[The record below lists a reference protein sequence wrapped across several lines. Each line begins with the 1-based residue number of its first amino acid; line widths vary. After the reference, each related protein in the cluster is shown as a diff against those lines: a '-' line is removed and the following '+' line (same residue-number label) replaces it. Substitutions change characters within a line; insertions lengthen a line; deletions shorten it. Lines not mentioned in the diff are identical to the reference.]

1 MQRLCI
7 RGFFVKS
14 GGKLSI
20 SPNYFIS
27 TREIAKKEG
36 GSGELGLEEH
46 LPRRTNFR

>member
-14 GGKLSI
+14 GGKLSLP
-20 SPNYFIS
+20 PNYFIS

>member
-7 RGFFVKS
+7 RGFSVKS
-14 GGKLSI
+14 GGKRPIL
-20 SPNYFIS
+20 PNYFFF
-27 TREIAKKEG
+27 TLEIAEKEG

>member
-7 RGFFVKS
+7 RGFSVKS
-14 GGKLSI
+14 GGKLSL

-36 GSGELGLEEH
+36 GSGQLCLGEH
-46 LPRRTNFR
+46 FP

>member
-7 RGFFVKS
+7 RGFFEKS

-20 SPNYFIS
+20 SPNYFFL
-27 TREIAKKEG
+27 TLEIAEKEG
-36 GSGELGLEEH
+36 GSGELDLEEH